1 LNRRVR
7 RRSPLLA
14 SLYLAV
20 TASAAWAG
28 AGGGSSGFSG
38 GGSSGGGGYSGG
50 GYSGGGS
57 GTGWNIPSA
66 AAIGIFVALVLV
78 MVVVGAFITWV
89 KAMNYRRRRRERAG
103 RVETAAAEAA
113 EDDEDFAADKVR
125 AAAGDLYLACQAAWS
140 KNDIAALEQ
149 MVGADLMVEWRRRLA
164 DFEQKGWHNIVEVQ
178 GHPAVEYLGLVN
190 RAGEADDRIVCRIC
204 ATQDDYVKTKAGAT
218 IDKTGATTT
227 TVDVEEWWTLAQH
240 ENRWIVVSIEQ
251 EAEGAHNLA
260 EAIIARPDADDERLH
275 DEATV
280 EVAQD
285 DAAPADVKTAD
296 IADLDFDGDARA
308 AAMDLALADARF
320 APDVLEVAVRR
331 AVAGWSEAIDGAD
344 DALLAVAEPGVAHR
358 LLYPDGGDK
367 RRMVV
372 RGPHVEQV
380 RITALDAKADPAR
393 MTVELTVSGRR
404 YVEDRDTAAVV
415 SGSKDDATR
424 FTERWTLAID
434 GPVENP
440 WRIVDASRDD

>member
-1 LNRRVR
+1 VR
-7 RRSPLLA
+7 RLPPLLA
-14 SLYLAV
+14 SLYLAA
-20 TASAAWAG
+20 TASAAFAG
-28 AGGGSSGFSG
+28 AGSGSSGYSG

-50 GYSGGGS
+50 GYSGGGGYGGGGT
-57 GTGWNIPSA
+57 GTGWNVPSA

-78 MVVVGAFITWV
+78 IVVIGMVITWA
-89 KAMNYRRRRRERAG
+89 KAADYRRRLRARAG

-113 EDDEDFAADKVR
+113 EDDEDFAAEKVR
-125 AAAGDLYLACQAAWS
+125 VAAADLYLACQAAWS

-149 MVGADLMVEWRRRLA
+149 MVGEDLMVEWRRRLA

-178 GHPAVEYLGLVN
+178 GRPAVEYLGLVN
-190 RAGEADDRIVCRIC
+190 RAGEADDRVVCRIC
-204 ATQDDYVKTKAGAT
+204 ATQDDYVKTKDGAT
-218 IDKTGATTT
+218 IDKAGATTT
-227 TVDVEEWWTLAQH
+227 TVSVEEWWTLAQH

-251 EAEGAHNLA
+251 EAEGAHHLG
-260 EAIIARPDADDERLH
+260 ETIVARPDADEERLH

-285 DAAPADVKTAD
+285 DAAPAGVKTSE

-331 AVAGWSEAIDGAD
+331 AVAGWAEAVDGAD

-358 LLYPDGGDK
+358 LLYPEGGDK

-393 MTVELTVSGRR
+393 MTVELSVSGRR
-404 YVEDRDTAAVV
+404 YVEDRDTAAVA
-415 SGSKDDATR
+415 SGSKDDAVT

-440 WRIVDASRDD
+440 WRIVDAS